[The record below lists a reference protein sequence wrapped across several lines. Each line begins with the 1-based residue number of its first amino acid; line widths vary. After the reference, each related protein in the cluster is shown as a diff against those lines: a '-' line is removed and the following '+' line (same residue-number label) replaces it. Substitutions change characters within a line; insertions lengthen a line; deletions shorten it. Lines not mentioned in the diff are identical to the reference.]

1 MIIRAT
7 MIIVPDGTKPP
18 TRAAPMKLFT
28 ARDAK
33 TNFGQLLDTAIREPV
48 SITRNGRQVAVVL
61 SAQDFERLEALQ
73 DAWWVRLAERNEE
86 EGYLGVEE
94 SEAFHRA
101 MLDAQD

>member
-1 MIIRAT
+1 MKT
-7 MIIVPDGTKPP
+7 M
-18 TRAAPMKLFT
+18 AAK
-28 ARDAK
+28 DAK

-86 EGYLGVEE
+86 EGYLAVEE